1 MFFLKSLL
9 KANLYFHWISIL
21 CKLHILSKPPI
32 LFSTVN
38 LKLEHNFTQ
47 FIHRSNIWVL
57 VLGCTSKFYLI
68 HEDILGFLKVALEGI
83 FDWSFTINEKEKI
96 GVIEYKPSLYFQYF
110 RKWLKG
116 WEIGVLEVPLI
127 SYILL
132 DCEQVRIVFQGHH
145 CWLSDFGDSLQY
157 IFSIDIKLSSTFSKK
172 KIEENVVV

>member
-9 KANLYFHWISIL
+9 KASLYFHWIWIL

-68 HEDILGFLKVALEGI
+68 HVDILRFLNVALEGI

-110 RKWLKG
+110 PNSLKG
-116 WEIGVLEVPLI
+116 WEIGVLEFPLI
-127 SYILL
+127 LYILL

-145 CWLSDFGDSLQY
+145 CWLRDFGDSLQF
-157 IFSIDIKLSSTFSKK
+157 IFSINIKLSSTFSKNK
-172 KIEENVVV
+172 LEKNVVV